1 MKRIIVKKELYQSI
15 KDDEKFL
22 DAIQLCRILSAI
34 QYNNVIYAMLIE
46 NKEFDTYLQ
55 LHLVIYHASFLY
67 EGIKKFNIIK
77 KNLENLE
84 SFKKN
89 KEIIEKYFNETNP
102 FFNDVIYQIRRK
114 VALHFDK
121 HVIIGKLEEFVTEC
135 DNENDDVIFI
145 EGKTDLFKDMKFR
158 LADNLKFRYIL
169 GLIKSKNISYEEKFK
184 TFVLELTELSKLFC
198 DTLHEIVPE
207 LIQDYCELKE
217 EK

>member
-77 KNLENLE
+77 KNLLRNA
-84 SFKKN
+84 
-89 KEIIEKYFNETNP
+89 I
-102 FFNDVIYQIRRK
+102 
-114 VALHFDK
+114 
-121 HVIIGKLEEFVTEC
+121 
-135 DNENDDVIFI
+135 
-145 EGKTDLFKDMKFR
+145 MKMMM
-158 LADNLKFRYIL
+158 
-169 GLIKSKNISYEEKFK
+169 
-184 TFVLELTELSKLFC
+184 
-198 DTLHEIVPE
+198 
-207 LIQDYCELKE
+207 
-217 EK
+217 